1 MADERTEIREDREKG
16 SAAGGVGNAGGSA
29 AGSAAWNAA
38 GAAGVAG
45 GAEGETEAV
54 RGGDAYRRDLLELQ
68 KVDFALVELSLYLN
82 THPSDLEAIR
92 QFNRLAQQRA
102 RIAGEFE
109 MKYGPLMQFGHSYSR
124 YPWQWPNTPWPW
136 QV

>member
-1 MADERTEIREDREKG
+1 MAEERTDSMEYRDKG
-16 SAAGGVGNAGGSA
+16 AAFGGVGGSADGGAGSA
-29 AGSAAWNAA
+29 AGSVANGA
-38 GAAGVAG
+38 GDSG
-45 GAEGETEAV
+45 GETESF

-82 THPSDLEAIR
+82 THPTDLEAIR